1 MKKRPSAKAPVPR
14 VPRGRVLRPTPVVLD
29 DAALVPA
36 ARAVKPPPNQFTH
49 EVLQSQPFYYDEV
62 SAKPD
67 GTLSA
72 GTLVVLMVHDGGP
85 KCRVVDGQGLYVVT
99 AYKGLRR
106 LSG

>member
-1 MKKRPSAKAPVPR
+1 MKKRPTAKAPVPR
-14 VPRGRVLRPTPVVLD
+14 RGRVLRPTPVLLD

-49 EVLQSQPFYYDEV
+49 EVLQSLPFYHDEV
-62 SAKPD
+62 SSKPD

-72 GTLVVLMVHDGGP
+72 GTLVVLVVHDGGP
-85 KCRVVDGQGLYVVT
+85 KYHVVDGQGLYVVT

-106 LSG
+106 LAA